1 MNLDRDKKASPM
13 YYQIKEYIKEKIE
26 NGEYKVGDF
35 LPSEINFKNEFNVS
49 RATVTKAVD
58 ELLKEGYISRERGR
72 GTMVINSIPQTTF
85 RNVLVQSENF
95 LIKSLD
101 DYDKDVH
108 LLSVDKSSDYA
119 EILKLNPSVELISIE
134 IEVSYD
140 NEKIG
145 FFQSLISKSLNL
157 PKNKYEIG
165 LDLCDTLEKYNDIN
179 IIKKKD
185 LIELVGCPKY
195 LCDIF
200 SVKETYYFVKTR
212 RIYYDDKDNIVS
224 YTISYIK
231 PLHYKYFIE
240 LLR

>member
-1 MNLDRDKKASPM
+1 M
-13 YYQIKEYIKEKIE
+13 
-26 NGEYKVGDF
+26 
-35 LPSEINFKNEFNVS
+35 
-49 RATVTKAVD
+49 
-58 ELLKEGYISRERGR
+58 
-72 GTMVINSIPQTTF
+72 

-95 LIKSLD
+95 LIKNLG

-108 LLSVDKSSDYA
+108 LLSVDKSSHYA

-145 FFQSLISKSLNL
+145 FFQSLISKNLNL

-185 LIELVGCPKY
+185 SIELVGCPKY

-200 SVKETYYFVKTR
+200 SVKETYYLVKTR